1 MKFTE
6 LIGLFKETKKLTR
19 SHMKNLLEMAMA
31 DSHFDDTEYQL
42 LKTLAAKYKVSEKEL
57 EKIKEDAA
65 NIAFELPEKKEE
77 KFEQFYE
84 LVHMMTVDHD
94 IDRAEMSLCK
104 IFASKFGYENTDEMI
119 NVIVENIKNGLDWQE
134 SMVRV
139 TMYRPI

>member
-6 LIGLFKETKKLTR
+6 IIGLFKETKTLTK

-31 DSHFDDTEYQL
+31 DSHFDETEIQL
-42 LKTLAAKYKVSEKEL
+42 LHSLAKKYRVSEKEL
-57 EKIKEDAA
+57 EEIKADSA
-65 NIAFELPEKKEE
+65 NIKFELPQNKDE

-104 IFASKFGYENTDEMI
+104 IFAKKFDYEKSDDMI
-119 NVIVENIKNGLDWQE
+119 NVIVENIKNGLDWKE
-134 SMVRV
+134 SMSRV
-139 TMYRPI
+139 GMYNPL

>member
-6 LIGLFKETKKLTR
+6 LIGLFKESKTLTR

-57 EKIKEDAA
+57 EKIKADAA
-65 NIAFELPEKKEE
+65 NIEFELPKKMEE

-94 IDRAEMSLCK
+94 IDRAEMNLCK
-104 IFASKFGYENTDEMI
+104 IFANKFGYENSDEMI

-134 SMVRV
+134 SMTRV
-139 TMYRPI
+139 SMYRPI

>member
-6 LIGLFKETKKLTR
+6 IIGFFKETKKVTR

-31 DSHFDDTEYQL
+31 DSHFDETELHL
-42 LKTLAAKYKVSEKEL
+42 LQSLAKKYNVSEKEL
-57 EKIKEDAA
+57 DKIKQEAS
-65 NIAFELPEKKEE
+65 NIEFEVPEQKEE

-104 IFASKFGYENTDEMI
+104 IFAKKFNYENGDEMI
-119 NVIVENIKNGLDWQE
+119 NIIVENIKNGLDWQE
-134 SMVRV
+134 SMSRV
-139 TMYRPI
+139 EMYKPL